1 MKPVDVKW
9 STYIVSSNKVIQKDP
24 KFKIGDTVR
33 ISKYKNIFTK
43 GYVQNWSKE
52 VSVIKKVKNTVP
64 WTYII
69 SDLKS
74 VEIVVTYYENEL
86 QKKKKEFRVENVIKS
101 INYMLN
107 GNARIVLLT
116 VGLIKKIKNSF
127 FWNEIFSRKS
137 ESWIRFV

>member
-74 VEIVVTYYENEL
+74 VKIVETYKKNKL
-86 QKKKKEFRVENVIKS
+86 KKKKKEFRVENVIKS